1 MSFIHSRFVLS
12 LSLVALVSAASAFAD
27 PKVGDSATLDGTLVG
42 PGLNAKVVT
51 SQKITAYNA
60 NTGVYTIAQSQTVAG
75 QTDSREVQ
83 ATADDMMTED
93 QAAAVVSMCES
104 GQIGKKEKITVGAGA
119 FDTCHAVGNDGTEL
133 WIAAVPFGIVKL
145 QTKVQAG
152 TVSLGASG
160 FTRGQ

>member
-1 MSFIHSRFVLS
+1 MSSLNPRLVLS
-12 LSLVALVSAASAFAD
+12 LSLVALVSATAALAD
-27 PKVGDSATLDGTLVG
+27 PKIGDSATLDGTLVG

-51 SQKITAYNA
+51 SQKITAFNA
-60 NTGVYTIAQSQTVAG
+60 NTGVYTISQSQTVAG

-83 ATADDMMTED
+83 ATAEDMMSED
-93 QAAAVVSMCES
+93 QAAAVVAACES
-104 GQIGKKEKITVGAGA
+104 GQIGKNESIKVGAGT